1 MNEREI
7 RKLIQI
13 VEESEIGELEVR
25 SWWLGRRVR
34 ISKQASGHYPF
45 SAGAPAP
52 AANTVNLP
60 AASTAGPEAGAT
72 APLGASSEPAPEVA
86 AAPEA
91 WSEDRYHIIRSPI
104 VGTFYRAPAPD
115 APPYVGE
122 GEKIKAGQVVCIV
135 EAMKL
140 MNEIQAERGG
150 TVVKILV
157 DNAEPVE
164 YNQMMIVIDPEA

>member
-7 RKLIQI
+7 RKLIQL

-34 ISKQASGHYPF
+34 ISKQVPAQNNTPA
-45 SAGAPAP
+45 AGPVQMVPAP
-52 AANTVNLP
+52 NPGVVPATAAERTP
-60 AASTAGPEAGAT
+60 AAPTT
-72 APLGASSEPAPEVA
+72 EPPAEEVA
-86 AAPEA
+86 APET

-115 APPYVGE
+115 APPYVQE

-140 MNEIQAERGG
+140 MNEIQAEMGG
-150 TVVKILV
+150 TVVKLLV
-157 DNAEPVE
+157 ENAEPVE